1 MLAPGGLFGT
11 LVGLRSVRPDDYRL
25 LDQWIVE
32 ASSPFWTSLS
42 FAFYSYKQ
50 YLEFVASGG
59 LTQFASVVADKAS
72 EAPIGLIRISNLDTS
87 HGHATIETFMA
98 EEYRPK
104 RHGFHAFC
112 LLVNYLTEALNLRKV
127 YVATYEGFDHL
138 GLGGWSDFFQ
148 EEARFPEHLLFRGT
162 LVELRLLALYAE
174 RWRELRK
181 IVWTEVQGGSS
192 PRGAQSR
199 A

>member
-11 LVGLRSVRPDDYRL
+11 LVALRPVRPDDYRL

-32 ASSPFWTSLS
+32 ASSPFWISLP
-42 FAFYSYKQ
+42 FTFYSYRQ
-50 YLEFVASGG
+50 YLETIASKG
-59 LTQFASVVADKAS
+59 LTQFASIVLDKAS
-72 EAPIGLIRISNLDTS
+72 EAPIGLTRISSLDTDQ
-87 HGHATIETFMA
+87 GHVTIETFMA
-98 EEYRPK
+98 GEYRAK
-104 RHGFHAFC
+104 RQGFHAFC
-112 LLVNYLTEALNLRKV
+112 LLVDYLMEALNLRKV
-127 YVATYEGFDHL
+127 YVATHEGFDHL
-138 GLGGWSDFFQ
+138 GLGEWPDFFQ

-181 IVWTEVQGGSS
+181 LVWTEVQGGSS